1 MIVESQLYL
10 GSSKDVRRWIELNLV
25 FSNVVDSGRFLDN
38 SGVVNVEL
46 IGSKI
51 VVDFIVVQV
60 VVIEKVHY

>member
-38 SGVVNVEL
+38 SGIVDVEL

-51 VVDFIVVQV
+51 IVDFIVVEV

>member
-38 SGVVNVEL
+38 SGVVDVEL
-46 IGSKI
+46 IWSKI
-51 VVDFIVVQV
+51 IVVFIVVEV
-60 VVIEKVHY
+60 MVIEKVNY

>member
-38 SGVVNVEL
+38 SGVVDIEL
-46 IGSKI
+46 IWSKI
-51 VVDFIVVQV
+51 IVVFIVVEV
-60 VVIEKVHY
+60 MVIEKVNY